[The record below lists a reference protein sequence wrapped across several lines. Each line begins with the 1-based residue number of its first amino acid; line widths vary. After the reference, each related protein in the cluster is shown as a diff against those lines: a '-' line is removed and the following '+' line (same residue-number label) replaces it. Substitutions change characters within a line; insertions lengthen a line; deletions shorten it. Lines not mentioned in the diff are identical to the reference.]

1 MTSSEL
7 GLDIKKT
14 LLSKTNL
21 GKVSGVD
28 KTLQKAAKNYLLLG
42 KISHNLNIINQ
53 NIINLV
59 RAFGIEA
66 REKEDAHF
74 LKENER
80 EINFR
85 VRRDKYIDSKVKKV
99 DPDGDSSGGSGLLGW
114 FIRKRIKNVLKKT
127 AARVLL
133 KFRKNQYFKS
143 LIKIVN
149 KFKREIKNFFKQLDF
164 KKMIVNWWK
173 ENGKKFV
180 SELIEKGINLFKKL
194 GPIFKKVFPR
204 LAARL
209 AAIFAPALASGP
221 FAPIV
226 ALVLTLGF
234 IVYDGIM
241 GAIDEVASG
250 GSGIVGYISGII
262 EGITFGIFDRKLIAD
277 KLYQMGDFFKNV
289 YKKIKEV
296 VKVSVDYIV
305 KKFDEIII
313 PIFQKTK
320 NKFDIS
326 DKEKQ
331 YKKEVEEY
339 QKAFEREQQAIQES
353 AKKETEYITQLANI
367 NRQKYETKRRLIAE
381 VTSLENEEI
390 EAERR
395 IAIAEGKKPPKPEPT
410 KKPEPTPVPVP
421 TPTPRPQPAPA
432 PAPAPAPV
440 PESKPQPSP
449 VKPSKKPTKKKE
461 EDVGMLQRAK
471 EAIKNFIGLGLTN
484 PITQEALIKIAAKES
499 GVRGERMEYGAEAW
513 RNTVKKTNMTYG
525 KPGDKNYKTGLTG
538 YEYMR
543 EVFPQLK
550 YMENKKY
557 MDDGEILR
565 ALNKGDEFFFDV
577 AYGIL
582 NPGQT
587 LGNKEPGDGYKYR
600 GRGYIQITGRYI
612 YGEIGKILGIDL
624 INDPD
629 LIAKNPDVAAKA
641 SLIYLARVYG
651 NGNFQKGL
659 NFLNSF
665 TDPKS
670 ALQYIALA
678 VASGSAGHKTESK
691 LAEKLQNKN
700 FIQQLTKAESE
711 GALVARQ
718 AVYGSSDTQV
728 AAVIPPP
735 PTVGQTM
742 TRESNTVAVA
752 QREQKKPLEADVI
765 NIKHTNNS
773 KLTKP
778 VVKAESQK
786 TDSAG
791 VLVNRAV

>member
-14 LLSKTNL
+14 LLSKTTL

-28 KTLQKAAKNYLLLG
+28 KSLQNAAKNYLLLG
-42 KISHNLNIINQ
+42 KISHNLNIVNQ

-59 RAFGIEA
+59 KAFGIEA

-74 LKENER
+74 LKETER
-80 EINFR
+80 TINFQA
-85 VRRDKYIDSKVKKV
+85 RRDKYINSKVKKV
-99 DPDGDSSGGSGLLGW
+99 DLDGDSSGGSGLLGW
-114 FIRKRIKNVLKKT
+114 FARKKIKSILKKT
-127 AARVLL
+127 ATRVLL
-133 KFRKNQYFKS
+133 KFKKNQYFKS
-143 LIKIVN
+143 LIRIVN
-149 KFKREIKNFFKQLDF
+149 KFKREIVNFFKKLDF

-173 ENGKKFV
+173 EKGKVFV
-180 SELIEKGINLFKKL
+180 KELIEKGIQVLKKL
-194 GPIFKKVFPR
+194 GPLFKKAFPK

-209 AAIFAPALASGP
+209 AIIFSSSLATGP
-221 FAPIV
+221 FAPFV
-226 ALVLTLGF
+226 AIGLTLGF

-250 GSGIVGYISGII
+250 GSGLVGFISGVI
-262 EGITFGIFDRKLIAD
+262 EGITFGIFDRKLIAE
-277 KLYQMGDFFKNV
+277 KLYQMGNFFKNV
-289 YKKIKEV
+289 YIKIREV
-296 VKVSVDYIV
+296 VGVSVNYIIE
-305 KKFDEIII
+305 KFDEIIT

-320 NKFDIS
+320 NKFNIS

-331 YKKEVEEY
+331 YNKEVEEY
-339 QKAFEREQQAIQES
+339 QKVFEREQRAIQES
-353 AKKETEYITQLANI
+353 AQKETEYVTQLANN
-367 NRQKYETKRRLIAE
+367 NRQKFEIKRRLIDE
-381 VTSLENEEI
+381 INVLQNEELA
-390 EAERR
+390 AEKR
-395 IAIAEGKKPPKPEPT
+395 IAAAEGRKPPEKIPPIPRAQKEDRFLRPAPVAKSEPA
-410 KKPEPTPVPVP
+410 PVPA
-421 TPTPRPQPAPA
+421 PRPVPAPA
-432 PAPAPAPV
+432 PAPRPAPV
-440 PESKPQPSP
+440 KPG
-449 VKPSKKPTKKKE
+449 KKKE

-484 PITQEALIKIAAKES
+484 PITQEALIKVAAKES
-499 GVRGERMEYGAEAW
+499 GVKGERTEYGAEAW

-678 VASGSAGHKTESK
+678 VASGSAGYKTESK
-691 LAEKLQNKN
+691 LAEKLKNKN
-700 FIQQLTKAESE
+700 FIQQLAKAEETGS
-711 GALVARQ
+711 LVARQ

-742 TRESNTVAVA
+742 TRESNTVAVS
-752 QREQKKPLEADVI
+752 QREQKKPVEPDVI
-765 NIKHTNNS
+765 NIKQTNNS
-773 KLTKP
+773 KLTKTVAKTEP
-778 VVKAESQK
+778 QK

-791 VLVNRAV
+791 VLLNRAT